1 VKQFGNLTAALL
13 FGASLGAIA
22 VAPTVSAQAQDFSAV
37 EIETIPVAENIFML
51 VGQGGNIGVAVTED
65 GVFLVDDQFAPL
77 TEKIRAAV
85 KELSSEP
92 IRYLVNTHWHF
103 DHTGGNE
110 NLGSTGTTIVAHD
123 RVRDRLGT
131 DQFITAFQREI
142 PASPDAALPEITYS
156 DRTTLHLGDQTVRII
171 HMPNAHTDG
180 DSVIHFVEANVLH
193 AGDIFFNKRYPFIDY
208 SSGGSIDGMIL
219 AVDRLLQ
226 MAEPDTQ
233 IIPGHGPLA
242 SRDDLVFYR
251 ELLVDVRTK
260 ALAAI
265 AAGQPLEEFI
275 ASKPTAEFDAVWG
288 VDFLSPEQFL
298 TIVYQ
303 GIAASR

>member
-1 VKQFGNLTAALL
+1 MKQFGNLTAALL

-22 VAPTVSAQAQDFSAV
+22 VAPTVSAQEQDFSAV

-51 VGQGGNIGVAVTED
+51 VGQGGNIGVAVTEE

-142 PASPDAALPEITYS
+142 PASPDAALPEITYN

-242 SRDDLVFYR
+242 SHDDLVFYR

-275 ASKPTAEFDAVWG
+275 ASKPTAELDAVWG